1 MRYIGKD
8 VCVCEGSY
16 YVSEVGQVSTLSFPH
31 IKREKKNTFSFLVYF
46 YHDGVVVAPH
56 VVDGEEDALAVLLL
70 VGLLQVA
77 LKKRKNG
84 IYNLTIHGSPT
95 LPGTD

>member
-16 YVSEVGQVSTLSFPH
+16 YVSEVGQVSTLSFSH
-31 IKREKKNTFSFLVYF
+31 KKGKKKNTFFFWTSFF

-77 LKKRKNG
+77 LIKRKNG
-84 IYNLTIHGSPT
+84 IYN
-95 LPGTD
+95 